1 MPHAEST
8 KNAAVYNNVTVRA
21 TDATFGWI
29 AMPPRQN
36 VRPTP
41 PANPEQL
48 WVYAHAHGIKLLSRK
63 YFL

>member
-1 MPHAEST
+1 MKKMRERGR
-8 KNAAVYNNVTVRA
+8 KA

-36 VRPTP
+36 VRPTQ

-48 WVYAHAHGIKLLSRK
+48 WVYAHAHGINSVK
-63 YFL
+63 